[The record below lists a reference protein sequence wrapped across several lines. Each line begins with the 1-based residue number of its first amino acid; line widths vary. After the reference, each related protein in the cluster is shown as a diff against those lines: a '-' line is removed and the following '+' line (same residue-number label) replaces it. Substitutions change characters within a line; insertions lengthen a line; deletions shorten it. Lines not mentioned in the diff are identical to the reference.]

1 MTTPIPRRSAPRL
14 SARAALAVRAG
25 RLAGLVSRRIGVGA
39 GVTIGGRVALA
50 VAPHALGELAAGRGA
65 CVISG
70 TNGKTTTTRLIAAAL
85 TGAGQAVVSNATGAN
100 LASGLASALGE
111 GDRAALPVLE
121 VDEAVLPRVIGALD
135 PGLLVL
141 TNLSRD
147 QLDRYGEVGTVARRW
162 REVVQARPGQRVIA
176 NAADPLVVWAAS
188 PAATT
193 WVDTGVTWRED
204 ATVCPACG
212 ALLEWG
218 GGGFASACGFR
229 QPAAEVTLR
238 GSVVSAGGEE
248 VVLGLALPGRWNLAN
263 AAVALAACLALGVP
277 LDIAVRSMA
286 AVREVSGRQATWS
299 LGGGRRARLLL
310 AKNPAGWSEV
320 LSYLAAS
327 SAGVVLA
334 LNCQIAD
341 GKDPSWL
348 WDVPF
353 ELLAGR
359 GAGRVAASGERVADL
374 AVRLQYAG
382 IDPIVEPD
390 PLRAA
395 DAVAGDAVE
404 VVATYS
410 AFVALVRRVGGGR

>member
-1 MTTPIPRRSAPRL
+1 MTTPAAHGAPPRL
-14 SARAALAVRAG
+14 SVRTVLALRAG
-25 RLAGLVSRRIGVGA
+25 RLAGLVSRRAGVGA

-50 VAPHALGELAAGRGA
+50 MAPRALAELAAGRGA

-70 TNGKTTTTRLIAAAL
+70 TNGKTTTTRLIAGAVG
-85 TGAGQAVVSNATGAN
+85 GAGRAVVSNATGAN
-100 LASGLASALGE
+100 LASGLASALGA

-121 VDEAVLPRVIGALD
+121 IDEAVLPRVIGALD
-135 PGLLVL
+135 PGLVVL

-147 QLDRYGEVGTVARRW
+147 QLDRYGEVGTVAGRW
-162 REVVQARPGQRVIA
+162 REMLQGRPGQQVVA

-212 ALLEWG
+212 ALLEWSA
-218 GGGFASACGFR
+218 GGFVSECGFR

-238 GSVVSAGGEE
+238 GGVVSAGGEE
-248 VVLGLALPGRWNLAN
+248 VALQLALPGRWNQAN
-263 AAVALAACLALGVP
+263 AAMALAACRALGLP
-277 LDIAVRSMA
+277 LDAAARSMA
-286 AVREVSGRQATWS
+286 AVREVSGRQATWA
-299 LGGGRRARLLL
+299 LAGGRRARLLL

-327 SAGVVLA
+327 RAGVVLV

-359 GAGRVAASGERVADL
+359 GPGRVAASGERVLDL

-382 IDPIVEPD
+382 VDPIVEQD

-395 DAVAGDAVE
+395 EAVGGDDVE

-410 AFVALVRRVGGGR
+410 AFVALARRVGGSQ